1 MLICFSLDEEG
12 WQWGGRVE
20 ARRSRDTIVD
30 KHTHKVLFLAFY
42 QDLGGMF
49 LEGKV
54 WRDGERKRGMEGR
67 KGGGYNG
74 GKSGAVDRG

>member
-1 MLICFSLDEEG
+1 MLFFFSLDEEG

-30 KHTHKVLFLAFY
+30 KHTHRVLFLALY

-49 LEGKV
+49 LEGERCGETV
-54 WRDGERKRGMEGR
+54 SGRGGWREGR
-67 KGGGYNG
+67 AATIT
-74 GKSGAVDRG
+74 GARVVR

>member
-1 MLICFSLDEEG
+1 VVELKRGDHVIQSLT
-12 WQWGGRVE
+12 
-20 ARRSRDTIVD
+20 ST
-30 KHTHKVLFLAFY
+30 HTGFFFLALY

>member
-1 MLICFSLDEEG
+1 
-12 WQWGGRVE
+12 
-20 ARRSRDTIVD
+20 
-30 KHTHKVLFLAFY
+30 
-42 QDLGGMF
+42 
-49 LEGKV
+49 V

>member
-1 MLICFSLDEEG
+1 MLFFFSLDEEG

-30 KHTHKVLFLAFY
+30 KHTQGSFPCPLPGF
-42 QDLGGMF
+42 GGYVF
-49 LEGKV
+49 GGREV

-74 GKSGAVDRG
+74 GKSGAVNRG